1 MEEVLPYIGV
11 TPVYSD
17 EENDRRELTVPGVIG
32 LTEEQAADAL
42 GQAGFEYRVVGDGD
56 TVTDQV
62 PASGV
67 RIPASGRVILYM
79 GESKPAEQI
88 EVPDLTGLTPDECRD
103 TLEQYGL
110 YLKQTGVASSQV
122 TGSTTASRQSPAAGT
137 KVSIGAVVT
146 VEFSDTTNVNDR

>member
-1 MEEVLPYIGV
+1 M
-11 TPVYSD
+11 
-17 EENDRRELTVPGVIG
+17 
-32 LTEEQAADAL
+32 
-42 GQAGFEYRVVGDGD
+42 VGDGD

-67 RIPASGRVILYM
+67 RIPVSGRVILYM
-79 GESKPAEQI
+79 GENKPTEQI

-110 YLKQTGVASSQV
+110 YLRQKGVANSQV

-137 KVSIGAVVT
+137 KVNIGSVVT

>member
-1 MEEVLPYIGV
+1 MTE
-11 TPVYSD
+11 SD
-17 EENDRRELTVPGVIG
+17 AATAL
-32 LTEEQAADAL
+32 ADA
-42 GQAGFEYRVVGDGD
+42 GFDYTVVGDGD

-62 PASGV
+62 PSSGV
-67 RIPASGRVILYM
+67 RIPASGTVILYM
-79 GESKPAEQI
+79 GGSKPTDPI
-88 EVPDLTGLTPDECRD
+88 EVPDLTGLTPDECRY

>member
-11 TPVYSD
+11 TSVYADD
-17 EENDRRELTVPGVIG
+17 ESDRREVSVPSVVGQ
-32 LTEEQAADAL
+32 TEEQAASTL
-42 GQAGFEYRVVGDGD
+42 EQAGFGYRVVGDGD

-67 RIPASGRVILYM
+67 RIPVSGRVILYM
-79 GESKPAEQI
+79 GENKPTEQI

-110 YLKQTGVASSQV
+110 YLRQKGVANSQV

-137 KVSIGAVVT
+137 KVNIGSVVT